1 MIYTVTLNT
10 AIDLFIETES
20 MLPKK
25 VNRTQSYDIQA
36 NGKGVNISFILKKL
50 GIDSVAVC
58 AGGGFTADYIQ
69 SELNKNR
76 IPSFFVKS
84 EGITRINVFTKVL
97 SENDEYKLV
106 NSGPGLAITQ
116 QEKIKSYLKSKLES
130 EDVVCVCGSFP
141 KKVLPSYLI
150 DLAKIVAKKQA
161 RLVIDSSY
169 TSVLSTL
176 KYHPWILKPNE
187 SELKQWFNVD
197 RELTIEKLVKLA
209 KELVARGAQQI
220 LLSLGNRG
228 AVLVTK
234 DKVLYGNA
242 PKVEVVNTAGAGD
255 SMLGTFVANL
265 TKKSGPEVALKRALA
280 AGSGAASQKWITDF
294 DKIDLLE
301 NQITISEFS

>member
-1 MIYTVTLNT
+1 TLNT

-141 KKVLPSYLI
+141 
-150 DLAKIVAKKQA
+150 KKQA